1 MFRALGDA
9 LNFILDPVL
18 KPLLNLSPFWAI
30 VIISFLIA
38 LIMTLVY
45 KWATDQNLMHRLKGE
60 LKELQGEMKT
70 LRQDPKAMMKV
81 QKQAMETN
89 MKYMTQSFK
98 PTIITFI
105 PIIIIFSWLAAH
117 LAYYPIMPMEDFI
130 TTIELKDGFGQN
142 ITIITPEEIEILSDA
157 TQKINAETVSW
168 KLKGPPGKYLLEYEL
183 NGQVYDKSVLITTES
198 DYEPAEKLLK
208 DDLVKSI
215 RINNKPIKPL
225 GKVKLFGWQPGW
237 LGTYILASL
246 VFSLLLRKLFK
257 LA

>member
-1 MFRALGDA
+1 MLQSLGNA

-18 KPLLNLSPFWAI
+18 NPLLKLNPFWAI
-30 VIISFLIA
+30 IIISFIIA
-38 LIMTLVY
+38 LVMTLVY
-45 KWATDQNLMHRLKGE
+45 KWATDQSLMHRLKTE
-60 LKELQGEMKT
+60 LKELQKEMKT

-105 PIIIIFSWLAAH
+105 PIIIIFSWLAAN
-117 LAYYPIMPMEDFI
+117 LAYYPIMPGEDFS
-130 TTIELKDGFGQN
+130 TTLELKEGFGQE

-157 TQKINAETVSW
+157 TQKVNSNIVSW
-168 KLKGPPGKYLLEYEL
+168 KLNGPAGKYLLEYKIADK
-183 NGQVYDKSVLITTES
+183 VYDKSVLITTENE
-198 DYEPAEKLLK
+198 YEPADKLLK

-215 RINNKPIKPL
+215 KIDNKPIKPL
-225 GKVKLFGWQPGW
+225 GDIKLFGWKPGW

-246 VFSLLLRKLFK
+246 VFSLALRKLFK